1 MPGCERVELNPDPV
15 DLDIRW
21 GSDADDHS
29 DQDPNDKSDR
39 GNDIIFCTSH
49 KVFLDSN
56 NNVRTL
62 MAMCVGLNSK
72 DQKRKL
78 ADFDGEDPM
87 CKNLPDKSAY
97 EPTVPMLRKEV
108 KRRATLFK
116 VTVTSSTMSHTAA
129 VQWLTENP
137 ISNVRGLAAC

>member
-1 MPGCERVELNPDPV
+1 MPGHERVELDPDPV

-21 GSDADDHS
+21 GSDADNHS
-29 DQDPNDKSDR
+29 DQDPNNKSDR

-78 ADFDGEDPM
+78 ADFDGEDP
-87 CKNLPDKSAY
+87 
-97 EPTVPMLRKEV
+97 T
-108 KRRATLFK
+108 
-116 VTVTSSTMSHTAA
+116 
-129 VQWLTENP
+129 QQ
-137 ISNVRGLAAC
+137 